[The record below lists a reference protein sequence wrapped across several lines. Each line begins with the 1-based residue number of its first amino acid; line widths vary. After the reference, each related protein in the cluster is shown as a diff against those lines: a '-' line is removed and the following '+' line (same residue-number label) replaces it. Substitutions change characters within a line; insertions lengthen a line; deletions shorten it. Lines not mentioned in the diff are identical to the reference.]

1 MGNEDMNFSQALEK
15 VQDGYKIARRN
26 WNGKGMYVQLQT
38 PDTNS
43 KMSLP
48 YLFITTVEG
57 RLVPWTI
64 SQTDALSADWY
75 IVE

>member
-1 MGNEDMNFSQALEK
+1 MVEDMNFSQALEHI
-15 VQDGYKIARRN
+15 QDGKKLARRN
-26 WNGKGMYVQLQT
+26 WNGKGMCIQLQT
-38 PDTNS
+38 PDAHS

-48 YLFITTVEG
+48 YMYITTVEG

-64 SQTDALSADWY
+64 SQTDALSSDWY